1 MHFSYD
7 FIEKFFSLIFA
18 LRSFLKRSKRETV
31 FLDIFINV
39 IYFSVACFLDGEE
52 EKRRNFYH
60 LQVYETDLRKV
71 VAWLLFFGGA
81 NTAPFAYQ
89 LMAPPSDCQTSKTLS
104 SFNEV

>member
-1 MHFSYD
+1 MLFTFLLHVFS
-7 FIEKFFSLIFA
+7 
-18 LRSFLKRSKRETV
+18 
-31 FLDIFINV
+31 
-39 IYFSVACFLDGEE
+39 DGEE
-52 EKRRNFYH
+52 KKRRKFYH

-89 LMAPPSDCQTSKTLS
+89 LMAPPSDDCQTSRTLS